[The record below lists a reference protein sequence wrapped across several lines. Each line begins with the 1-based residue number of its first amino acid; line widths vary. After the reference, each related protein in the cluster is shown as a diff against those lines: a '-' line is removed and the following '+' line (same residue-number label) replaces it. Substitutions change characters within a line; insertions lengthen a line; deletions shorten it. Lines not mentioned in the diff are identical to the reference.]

1 MLLNIVVWEMNKR
14 VTEIEGKGLGG
25 AMLISEAVIAEEMA
39 NLGVTDLAGATIRE
53 LVHLANNL
61 EKRTGVEFIHMEM
74 GVPGLEPSHIGAEA
88 EIEALNAGVA
98 RKYPPVEGIPELK
111 AEMACFVKNFI
122 GVEVAPESCLPCVGS
137 MQGGMAAFLL
147 VNRLKKGR
155 DRVLFIDPGFPV
167 QKSQLKLLGMEWDT
181 FDAYAYRGK
190 KLGEKIESYL
200 KQGRTSAILY
210 SNPNNPSWICL
221 TEDEL
226 KELARLSEQYDVPL
240 IEDLAYFAM
249 DFRKDLS
256 HPGEPPYQAT
266 VAQYTNNWIMLISS
280 SKAFSYAGQRIGCIV
295 VNNELFQKDF
305 PDLLRCFPSQKLGR
319 ALVYGAMYGLSSGV
333 AGSVQHGFAA
343 LLKAANEGRYNFVA
357 DVREYGR
364 RAKIMKEEFQAN
376 GFELVYDA
384 DGDLSLADGFYFTV
398 RYPGLDGKGL
408 LHYLLSF
415 GISAISL
422 GSTGSEHSEGLRACV
437 SQITDKQLSEL
448 GGRLAQFDKT
458 VSAILK
464 TK

>member
-1 MLLNIVVWEMNKR
+1 MGTGCK
-14 VTEIEGKGLGG
+14 
-25 AMLISEAVIAEEMA
+25 MLIEESVIKEEMSL
-39 NLGVTDLAGATIRE
+39 LGVTDLTKATIRE
-53 LVHLANNL
+53 LVRLANNL

-74 GVPGLEPSHIGAEA
+74 GVPGLEPSRIGAEA
-88 EIEALNAGVA
+88 EIAALNAGVA
-98 RKYPPVEGIPELK
+98 RKYPPVEGIPQLK
-111 AEMACFVKNFI
+111 EEMARFVKNFI
-122 GVEVAPESCLPCVGS
+122 GVDVAPEGCLPCVGS
-137 MQGGMAAFLL
+137 MQGGMASFLL
-147 VNRLKKGR
+147 VNRLKRGR

-200 KQGRTSAILY
+200 KAGRTSAILY

-226 KELARLSEQYDVPL
+226 KELARLSEAYDVPL

-256 HPGEPPYQAT
+256 HPGKAPYQAS
-266 VAQYTNNWIMLISS
+266 VAKYTANWIMLISS

-295 VNNELFQKDF
+295 VSDKLFSREY
-305 PDLLRCFPSQKLGR
+305 PDLLGCFPSAQLGR
-319 ALVYGAMYGLSSGV
+319 ALIYGAMYGLSSGV

-343 LLKAANEGRYNFVA
+343 LLQAANEGRYNFVE

-364 RAKIMKEEFQAN
+364 RAKIMKDLFLKH

-384 DGDLSLADGFYFTV
+384 DGELPLADGFYFTV
-398 RYPGLDGKGL
+398 RYPELDGNGL
-408 LHYLLSF
+408 LHYLLCF

-437 SQITDKQLSEL
+437 SQITESQLSAL
-448 GGRLAQFDKT
+448 GGRLEQFDT
-458 VSAILK
+458 IVGGILK
-464 TK
+464 LKR

>member
-1 MLLNIVVWEMNKR
+1 MGIASK
-14 VTEIEGKGLGG
+14 
-25 AMLISEAVIAEEMA
+25 MLIEESVIKEEMSL
-39 NLGVTDLAGATIRE
+39 LGVTDLTKATIRE
-53 LVHLANNL
+53 LVRLANNL

-74 GVPGLEPSHIGAEA
+74 GVPGLEPSRIGAEA
-88 EIEALNAGVA
+88 EIAALNAGVA
-98 RKYPPVEGIPELK
+98 RKYPPVEGIPQLK
-111 AEMACFVKNFI
+111 EEMARFVKNFI
-122 GVEVAPESCLPCVGS
+122 GVDVAPEGCLPCVGS
-137 MQGGMAAFLL
+137 MQGGMASFLL
-147 VNRLKKGR
+147 VNRLKRGR

-167 QKSQLKLLGMEWDT
+167 QKSQLKLLGMAWDT

-200 KQGRTSAILY
+200 KAGRTSAILY

-226 KELARLSEQYDVPL
+226 KELARLSEAYDVPL

-256 HPGEPPYQAT
+256 HPGKAPYQAS
-266 VAQYTNNWIMLISS
+266 VAKYTANWIMLISS

-295 VNNELFQKDF
+295 VSDKLFSREY
-305 PDLLRCFPSQKLGR
+305 PDLLGCFPSAQLGR
-319 ALVYGAMYGLSSGV
+319 ALIYGAMYGLSSGV

-343 LLKAANEGRYNFVA
+343 LLQAANEGRYNFVG

-364 RAKIMKEEFQAN
+364 RAKIMKDLFLKH

-384 DGDLSLADGFYFTV
+384 DGELPLADGFYFTV
-398 RYPGLDGKGL
+398 RYPELDGNGL
-408 LHYLLSF
+408 LHYLLCF

-437 SQITDKQLSEL
+437 SQITESQLSAL
-448 GGRLAQFDKT
+448 GGRLEQFDT
-458 VSAILK
+458 IVGGILK
-464 TK
+464 LKR

>member
-1 MLLNIVVWEMNKR
+1 MGTGCK
-14 VTEIEGKGLGG
+14 
-25 AMLISEAVIAEEMA
+25 MLIEESVIKEEMSL
-39 NLGVTDLAGATIRE
+39 LGVTDLTKATIRE
-53 LVHLANNL
+53 LVRLANNL

-74 GVPGLEPSHIGAEA
+74 GVPGLEPSRIGAEA
-88 EIEALNAGVA
+88 EIAALNAGVA
-98 RKYPPVEGIPELK
+98 RKYPPVEGIPQLK
-111 AEMACFVKNFI
+111 EEMARFVKNFI
-122 GVEVAPESCLPCVGS
+122 GVDVAPEGCLPCVGS
-137 MQGGMAAFLL
+137 MQGGMASFLL
-147 VNRLKKGR
+147 VNRLKRGR
-155 DRVLFIDPGFPV
+155 ERVLFIDPGFPV

-200 KQGRTSAILY
+200 KAGRTSAILY

-226 KELARLSEQYDVPL
+226 KELARLSEAYDVPL

-256 HPGEPPYQAT
+256 HPGKAPYQAS
-266 VAQYTNNWIMLISS
+266 VAKYTANWIMLISS

-295 VNNELFQKDF
+295 VSDKLFSREY
-305 PDLLRCFPSQKLGR
+305 PDLLGCFPSAQLGR
-319 ALVYGAMYGLSSGV
+319 ALIYGAMYGLSSGV

-343 LLKAANEGRYNFVA
+343 LLQAANEGRYNFVG

-364 RAKIMKEEFQAN
+364 RAKIMKDLFLKH

-384 DGDLSLADGFYFTV
+384 DGELPLADGFYFTV
-398 RYPGLDGKGL
+398 RYPELDGNGL
-408 LHYLLSF
+408 LHYLLCF

-437 SQITDKQLSEL
+437 SQITESQLSAL
-448 GGRLAQFDKT
+448 GGRLEQFDT
-458 VSAILK
+458 IVGGILK
-464 TK
+464 LKR

>member
-1 MLLNIVVWEMNKR
+1 MGTGCK
-14 VTEIEGKGLGG
+14 
-25 AMLISEAVIAEEMA
+25 MLIEESVIKEEMSL
-39 NLGVTDLAGATIRE
+39 LGVTDLTKATIRE
-53 LVHLANNL
+53 LVRLANNL

-74 GVPGLEPSHIGAEA
+74 GVPGLEPSRIGAEA
-88 EIEALNAGVA
+88 EIAALNAGVA
-98 RKYPPVEGIPELK
+98 RKYPPVEGIPQLK
-111 AEMACFVKNFI
+111 EEMARFVKNFI
-122 GVEVAPESCLPCVGS
+122 GVDVAPEGCLPCVGS
-137 MQGGMAAFLL
+137 MQGGMASFLL
-147 VNRLKKGR
+147 VNRLKRGR
-155 DRVLFIDPGFPV
+155 ERVLFIDPGFPV

-200 KQGRTSAILY
+200 KAGRTSAILY

-226 KELARLSEQYDVPL
+226 KELARLSEAYDVPL

-256 HPGEPPYQAT
+256 HPGKAPYQAS
-266 VAQYTNNWIMLISS
+266 VAKYTANWIMLISS

-295 VNNELFQKDF
+295 VSDKLFSREY
-305 PDLLRCFPSQKLGR
+305 PDLLGCFPSAQLGR
-319 ALVYGAMYGLSSGV
+319 ALIYGAMYGLSSGV

-343 LLKAANEGRYNFVA
+343 LLQAANEGRYNFVG
-357 DVREYGR
+357 DIREYGR
-364 RAKIMKEEFQAN
+364 RAKIMKDLFLKH

-384 DGDLSLADGFYFTV
+384 DGELPLADGFYFTV
-398 RYPGLDGKGL
+398 RYPELDGNGL
-408 LHYLLSF
+408 LHYLLCF

-437 SQITDKQLSEL
+437 SQITESQLSAL
-448 GGRLAQFDKT
+448 GGRLEQFDT
-458 VSAILK
+458 IVGGILK
-464 TK
+464 LKR

>member
-1 MLLNIVVWEMNKR
+1 MDKKVSELVGMSTDRALLIN
-14 VTEIEGKGLGG
+14 
-25 AMLISEAVIAEEMA
+25 EAVIAEEMA
-39 NLGVTDLAGATIRE
+39 QLGVNDLTKATIRE
-53 LVHLANNL
+53 LVRLANNL

-74 GVPGLEPSHIGAEA
+74 GVPGLEPSRIGAEA
-88 EIEALNAGVA
+88 EIKALKEGVA

-111 AEMACFVKNFI
+111 EEMARFVKNFI
-122 GVEVAPESCLPCVGS
+122 GVDVAPECCLPCVGS
-137 MQGGMAAFLL
+137 MQGGMASFLL
-147 VNRLKKGR
+147 VNRLKKDR

-167 QKSQLKLLGMEWDT
+167 QKAQLKLLGMEYDT
-181 FDAYAYRGK
+181 FDAYSYRGE

-200 KQGRTSAILY
+200 KKGRTSAILY

-256 HPGEPPYQAT
+256 HPGVPPYQAS
-266 VAQYTNNWIMLISS
+266 VAQYTDNWIMLISS

-295 VNNELFQKDF
+295 VNNSLFQREF
-305 PDLLRCFPSQKLGR
+305 PDLLRCFPSSKLGR

-343 LLKAANEGRYNFVA
+343 LLKAANEGKYDFVV

-364 RAKIMKEEFQAN
+364 RAKIMKELFLKH

-384 DGDLSLADGFYFTV
+384 DGDLPLADGFYFTV
-398 RYPGLDGKGL
+398 RYPKLDGNGL
-408 LHYLLSF
+408 LHYLLCF

-422 GSTGSEHSEGLRACV
+422 GSTGSEHAEGLRACV
-437 SQITDKQLSEL
+437 SQITEKQLSEL
-448 GGRLAQFDKT
+448 GGRLASFDEA

>member
-1 MLLNIVVWEMNKR
+1 MDRKVSELWSMSAENTV
-14 VTEIEGKGLGG
+14 
-25 AMLISEAVIAEEMA
+25 LISESVIAEEKEK
-39 NLGVTDLAGATIRE
+39 LGVTDLTKATIRE
-53 LVHLANNL
+53 LVRLANNL

-74 GVPGLEPSHIGAEA
+74 GVPGLEPSRIGAEA
-88 EIEALNAGVA
+88 EIKALNEGVA

-111 AEMACFVKNFI
+111 EEMAHFVKNFVGI
-122 GVEVAPESCLPCVGS
+122 DVAPECCLPCVGS

-155 DRVLFIDPGFPV
+155 DRILFIDPGFPV
-167 QKSQLKLLGMEWDT
+167 QKSQLKLLGMEYDT
-181 FDAYAYRGK
+181 FDAYDYRGK
-190 KLGEKIESYL
+190 KLAQKIESYL

-226 KELARLSEQYDVPL
+226 KDLARLSDQYDVPL

-256 HPGEPPYQAT
+256 HPGIPPYQAS

-295 VNNELFQKDF
+295 VNNELFVKEY
-305 PDLLRCFPSQKLGR
+305 PDLTRCFPSSKVGR
-319 ALVYGAMYGLSSGV
+319 ALVYGALYGLSSGV
-333 AGSVQHGFAA
+333 AASVQHGFAA

-364 RAKIMKEEFQAN
+364 RAKIMKAEFQAH
-376 GFELVYDA
+376 GFQLVYDA
-384 DGDLSLADGFYFTV
+384 DGDLPLADGFYFTV
-398 RYPGLDGKGL
+398 SYPGLDGNGL
-408 LHYLLSF
+408 LHHLLCF

-437 SQITDKQLSEL
+437 SQITDKQLAEL

-458 VSAILK
+458 VSTILNAK
-464 TK
+464 